1 MLKNGNINNR
11 DMSITVKTRTWVI
24 AILIAIGGIFFLG
37 WYLGHKKANRAL
49 NALISSQNAT
59 INRYVV
65 KIGGDSVYIAEKEQE
80 ILTKKQAIK
89 NGELE
94 REELRKLNLKQA
106 NELTRLQ
113 LRIDTLLT
121 NVTHNGQIIEILNSQ
136 IANYKPANDTITKQK
151 AILLPFSFEK
161 KDEWLNLAGNFNNQG
176 KLDISLKL
184 DVPLDIWTGVDKLTK
199 LPIAKVSTKC
209 PYLGILSINSIKMDT
224 KKPTRY
230 GIGVFMGYGLNL
242 TGTIKASPLIGVGIQ
257 YSIIRF

>member
-1 MLKNGNINNR
+1 
-11 DMSITVKTRTWVI
+11 MSITIKTRTWVI
-24 AILIAIGGIFFLG
+24 ALLIAIAGIFFLG
-37 WYLGHKKANRAL
+37 WCLGHKKADRAL
-49 NALISSQNAT
+49 NALISSQNTT

-106 NELTRLQ
+106 NELTRLK
-113 LRIDTLLT
+113 LRIDTLLD
-121 NVTHNGQIIEILNSQ
+121 NVTHNGQIIEIFDSQ

-161 KDEWLNLAGNFNNQG
+161 KDEWLNLLGNFDSQG
-176 KLDISLKL
+176 KLGINLKL
-184 DVPLDIWTGVDKLTK
+184 DIPLDIWTGIDKSTK

-224 KKPTRY
+224 KKPTHY
-230 GIGVFMGYGLNL
+230 GIGVQIGYGVILGNPVK
-242 TGTIKASPLIGVGIQ
+242 TAPYIGCGIS
-257 YSIIRF
+257 YNFIRF